1 MVCIGIKDET
11 ISFLIGGEA
20 GQGIMR
26 SGSLLGRALMRG
38 GLHIFGVNDYPSLIR
53 GGHNFYILRASERE
67 VYSQGDGV
75 DLLIALNDE
84 SIELHIND
92 LYPGGGVIY
101 DEEGKLDPRELR
113 GDVKTYPTP
122 LTGIVKE
129 IGGPRVVRNTAALG
143 VALSLIGF
151 NPETMRGVIR
161 DTFKGREGIIEMNIK
176 ALDRGYE
183 YAERNF
189 EGLGCRVET
198 SKSRDERIMVTGN
211 EAIALGAIGA
221 GCRFY
226 AAYPMTPA
234 TPILHY
240 LAAHDEE
247 AGMVVVQPESEIAA
261 INMVIGAAYAGVRAM
276 TATSGGGFCLMTE
289 ALGLAA
295 MTETPIVV
303 VINQRPGPSTGMATY
318 TSQGDLLFTIH
329 ASQGEFPRVVVAPGD
344 VDECFYLTMEAFN
357 LAERFQIPVIIL
369 ADKYL
374 AESHRSTRPFDPSR
388 VGIDRGELLT
398 EWSGDEEYRR
408 YRLTESG
415 ISPRIIPGI
424 EGATMLANTNEHDE
438 YGFATTNPEMV
449 KAMMDKR
456 FRKLKALQREIER
469 LNPVRVYGSEEAEA
483 TIVGWGS
490 TKGPALEALRMLE
503 GEGIKARFIQVVYL
517 EPFPAE
523 RVEELLSGDEPK
535 LLVEM
540 NKTGQL
546 GSLIKLHTGVTL
558 EHRLLRYDGRPV
570 NPGQICNAIRGVM
583 R

>member
-26 SGSLLGRALMRG
+26 SGSLLGKALMRG

-84 SIELHIND
+84 SVELHIND

-113 GDVKTYPTP
+113 GDVKPYPTP
-122 LTGIVKE
+122 LTGIVEE
-129 IGGPRVVRNTAALG
+129 IGGPRVVRNTVALG
-143 VALSLIGF
+143 AALSLIGF

-161 DTFKGREGIIEMNIK
+161 DTFRGRENVIEMNIK

-189 EGLGCRVET
+189 EGLGCRVEA
-198 SKSRDERIMVTGN
+198 SKSRDGRIMVTGN

-374 AESHRSTRPFDPSR
+374 AESHRST
-388 VGIDRGELLT
+388 
-398 EWSGDEEYRR
+398 
-408 YRLTESG
+408 
-415 ISPRIIPGI
+415 
-424 EGATMLANTNEHDE
+424 
-438 YGFATTNPEMV
+438 
-449 KAMMDKR
+449 
-456 FRKLKALQREIER
+456 
-469 LNPVRVYGSEEAEA
+469 
-483 TIVGWGS
+483 
-490 TKGPALEALRMLE
+490 
-503 GEGIKARFIQVVYL
+503 
-517 EPFPAE
+517 
-523 RVEELLSGDEPK
+523 
-535 LLVEM
+535 
-540 NKTGQL
+540 
-546 GSLIKLHTGVTL
+546 
-558 EHRLLRYDGRPV
+558 
-570 NPGQICNAIRGVM
+570 
-583 R
+583 

>member
-1 MVCIGIKDET
+1 MVCIGLRDDTVSI
-11 ISFLIGGEA
+11 LIGGEA

-38 GLHIFGVNDYPSLIR
+38 GLQIFGVNDYPSLIR

-84 SIELHIND
+84 SVMLHIDD

-101 DEEGKLDPRELR
+101 DERGKVNPGEIR
-113 GDVKTYPTP
+113 GDIKPYPTP
-122 LTGIVKE
+122 MTDIVE
-129 IGGPRVVRNTAALG
+129 ELGGVRVVRNTVALG
-143 VALSLIGF
+143 AALSLIGF
-151 NPETMRGVIR
+151 SPEPMKSVIR
-161 DTFKGREGIIEMNIK
+161 DAFKGRESIIEMNIE
-176 ALDRGYE
+176 AVERGYK
-183 YAERNF
+183 YAEQHF
-189 EGLGCRVET
+189 KELGCRVEA
-198 SKSRDERIMVTGN
+198 SKGSEKRIMVTGN
-211 EAIALGAIGA
+211 EAVALGAIGA

-240 LAAHDEE
+240 LAAHDEA

-261 INMVIGAAYAGVRAM
+261 INMAIGAAYAGVRAM

-295 MTETPIVV
+295 MTETPLVV
-303 VINQRPGPSTGMATY
+303 VLNQRPGPSTGMATY

-329 ASQGEFPRVVVAPGD
+329 ASQGEFLRVVVAPGD

-357 LAERFQIPVIIL
+357 LAEKFQIPVIIIS
-369 ADKYL
+369 DKYL
-374 AESHRSTRPFDPSR
+374 AESHKSTRPFNPEQ
-388 VGIDRGELLT
+388 VGIDRGELLM
-398 EWSGDEEYRR
+398 EWSGEEEYRR

-438 YGFATTNPEMV
+438 FGFATTDPEMV
-449 KAMMDKR
+449 KAMVDKR
-456 FRKLKALQREIER
+456 FRKLEALRREIER

-490 TKGPALEALRMLE
+490 TKGPALEALRILE

-523 RVEELLSGDEPK
+523 RVGELLSGDEPK

-540 NKTGQL
+540 NRTGQL
-546 GSLIKLHTGVTL
+546 GALIRLHTGINL

-570 NPGQICNAIRGVM
+570 NPGQIAEAVRGLKP
-583 R
+583 